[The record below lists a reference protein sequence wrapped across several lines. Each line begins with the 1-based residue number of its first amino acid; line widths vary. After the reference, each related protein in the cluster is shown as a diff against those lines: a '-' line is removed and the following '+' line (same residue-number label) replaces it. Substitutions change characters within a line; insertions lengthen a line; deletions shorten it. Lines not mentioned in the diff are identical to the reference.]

1 MGTCLRVRVILWK
14 ALFIWPKGQ
23 GGGAMGKTYRYKVT
37 ANVRATFQYSAS
49 DFVEQNAKKV
59 KELALV
65 DLDKKNITSGLS
77 DNLLKVKK
85 LEILGLKAEKLRP
98 CSQSFYE
105 TREC

>member
-1 MGTCLRVRVILWK
+1 
-14 ALFIWPKGQ
+14 
-23 GGGAMGKTYRYKVT
+23 MGKTYRYKVT
-37 ANVRATFQYSAS
+37 ANVRATLQYSAS

-85 LEILGLKAEKLRP
+85 LEILDLKAEKLRP